1 MCWTFRKGV
10 RARKWC
16 QAIIDRDVDRG
27 LYPDGFTLIELLVV
41 IVIIAILIAILLPSL
56 AVVKERG
63 RRIVCKSNVRQL
75 ILGISVYAN
84 QNEDY
89 LPSGLSDNGD
99 DEHTPILALATRD
112 ALVDSIGD
120 ERALRCPWLQEPFT
134 STDNWYYKNYAD
146 YGYLM
151 GYNYLGGHGGTPW
164 PLVGEAYTEWISP
177 QLVTAQGNL
186 PIVTELNAW
195 TRGEN
200 VTFAPHGK
208 RGPILNY
215 GSPGLGGTPSEQVG
229 AEGGHI
235 GLLDGSVSWKHM
247 ANMNIYR
254 GSRMQGSF
262 GCFTAW

>member
-1 MCWTFRKGV
+1 MCWSFRNGV
-10 RARKWC
+10 RARKWYHT
-16 QAIIDRDVDRG
+16 IIDRDVCHG

-41 IVIIAILIAILLPSL
+41 IAVIAVLIAFLLPSL
-56 AVVKERG
+56 AVVKERS
-63 RRIVCKSNVRQL
+63 RRTVCKSNIHQF

-84 QNEDY
+84 QNEDH
-89 LPSGLSDNGD
+89 LPSGLSDMGD
-99 DEHTPILALATRD
+99 DEHTPILTMATRD

-120 ERALRCPWLQEPFT
+120 ERALRCPWLKEPFI
-134 STDNWYYKNYAD
+134 STDNWYYQHYAN

-164 PLVGEAYTEWISP
+164 PLVGEADTEWISP
-177 QLVTAQGNL
+177 QSVAVRGNL

-195 TRGEN
+195 TRGED

-215 GSPGLGGTPSEQVG
+215 GSPGQGGIPSEQVG
-229 AEGGHI
+229 AQGGHI
-235 GLLDGSVSWKHM
+235 GLLDSSISWKQM
-247 ANMNIYR
+247 DNMNIYR
-254 GSRMQGSF
+254 GSRWHDSL